1 MSTVELRE
9 KSVDEL
15 DQELL
20 DLLKEQFNLRMQKSS
35 GQLAQSHL
43 LGQVRRNIA
52 RVKTVLNEKANEKA
66 GK

>member
-1 MSTVELRE
+1 MNTIELRE

-52 RVKTVLNEKANEKA
+52 RVKTVLNEKAGN
-66 GK
+66 